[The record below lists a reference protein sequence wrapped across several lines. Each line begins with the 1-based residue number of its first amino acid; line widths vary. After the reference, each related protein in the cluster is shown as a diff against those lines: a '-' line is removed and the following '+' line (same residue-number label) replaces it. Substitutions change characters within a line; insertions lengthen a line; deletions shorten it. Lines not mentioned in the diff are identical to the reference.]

1 MAENGS
7 DQDKLGGPA
16 GRPRQHLPGVR
27 RAGVLLGSERGVL
40 TLVLKAQ
47 GLTNQTSELSQQ
59 EVGFNLLK
67 AVISNKCQ
75 AASTG
80 VLLGN

>member
-1 MAENGS
+1 MAENDN

-16 GRPRQHLPGVR
+16 GRPCQHLPGVP
-27 RAGVLLGSERGVL
+27 GVLLGSDRGVL

-67 AVISNKCQ
+67 SSQI
-75 AASTG
+75 
-80 VLLGN
+80 